1 MTLINLIICNKFI
14 GGPWSLM
21 DGLYLSN
28 NFSQHFTDFTK
39 KYSRHSEEKGGN
51 IGCLETTM
59 RVEWVRF
66 LASSF
71 LFSIPI

>member
-1 MTLINLIICNKFI
+1 
-14 GGPWSLM
+14 M

-28 NFSQHFTDFTK
+28 NYSQHFTDFTIFFL

-59 RVEWVRF
+59 RVE
-66 LASSF
+66 
-71 LFSIPI
+71 